1 MKFISFPRREWNYI
15 KRELRKRGFSTTVR
29 CCKEPGKYKKGDIC
43 KTPWGDL
50 IQIIGVKRYSKAES
64 IPTWKK
70 MDKKMKISV
79 KIGEIYGNSKGD
91 YIRYKLKK

>member
-1 MKFISFPRREWNYI
+1 MKSISFPRREWNSI
-15 KRELRKRGFSTTVR
+15 KRELRKNVISTVR
-29 CCKEPGKYKKGDIC
+29 CCKELGKYKKGDIC

-50 IQIIGVKRYSKAES
+50 IKIASVKQYKKAES

-70 MDKKMKISV
+70 MDKNMKISV
-79 KIGEIYGNSKGD
+79 KMGERYGKNKWD